1 MRCEVSALCPSSPV
15 TVGAFEPHADAC
27 ISSAYL
33 FLNEA
38 VDGFD
43 IHALSLK
50 TRSDAPYQA
59 AMLLLTLT

>member
-1 MRCEVSALCPSSPV
+1 MRCEVSALCPLSPA
-15 TVGAFEPHADAC
+15 TVGEFESHADAC

-43 IHALSLK
+43 PCLILE
-50 TRSDAPYQA
+50 P
-59 AMLLLTLT
+59 